1 MYAQLEKD
9 AAVLLYYRDHVYD
22 VALAGASDLE
32 NAAAW
37 IIMLRARQQAA
48 QRIALFAG
56 EVLGMQDCA
65 AVLGGQIGLEV
76 DMALRSAV
84 VVPSSVVVPWRA

>member
-9 AAVLLYYRDHVYD
+9 AAVLLYYQRHVYD
-22 VALAGASDLE
+22 VALAGESDLE

-48 QRIALFAG
+48 QRIALFCG
-56 EVLGMQDCA
+56 EALGMQDCA
-65 AVLGGQIGLEV
+65 AVLGGQKTLERGF
-76 DMALRSAV
+76 RS
-84 VVPSSVVVPWRA
+84 